1 MHTTSFQLAVYQQGN
16 GEAKNLALVLPG
28 LLDTKDYPNM
38 KAHVDFLASKGFYA
52 ISFDP
57 PGTWQSSEDIHEY
70 TMTNYLAA
78 IDELIAQQGNKPT
91 LLVGHSLGGLI
102 ATLAAAKSPHVTAFV
117 AIMSPASLVREENGE
132 LRAVGRTLE
141 QWEQDGTRPSDRD
154 LPEDSTKTK
163 HFELP
168 FSFAEDAQKY
178 SSLEGLKNLTKPK
191 LFIAGKADTKITPVM
206 VNTTF
211 DAAAEPKQY
220 VEIESDHDYRR
231 SPELIEE
238 VNDVIGQFLEK
249 HKDDSLGNFTEVVRV
264 MANTPPISNKD
275 LKRRKN

>member
-1 MHTTSFQLAVYQQGN
+1 MTNTVTFKLATYRNGN
-16 GEAKNLALVLPG
+16 ESTQKLALVLPG
-28 LLDTKDYPNM
+28 LLDTKDYPHM
-38 KAHVDFLASKGFYA
+38 QSHVDFLASKGFYA

-78 IDELIAQQGNKPT
+78 IDELIAEHGNKPT

-102 ATLAAAKSPHVTAFV
+102 AARAAARNPHTTAFV

-132 LRAVGRTLE
+132 LRAVGRTFE
-141 QWEQDGTRPSDRD
+141 QWRQEGTRPSDRD
-154 LPEDSTKTK
+154 LPEDPAKTK

-178 SSLEGLKNLTKPK
+178 NSLEGLKNLTKPK
-191 LFIAGKADTKITPVM
+191 LFIAGKADAKITPAM
-206 VNTTF
+206 VKATF

-231 SPELIEE
+231 SSELIEE
-238 VNDVIGQFLEK
+238 VNQILGEFL
-249 HKDDSLGNFTEVVRV
+249 TE
-264 MANTPPISNKD
+264 TEDKQ
-275 LKRRKN
+275 